1 MTELD
6 FYQQRILNNGVL
18 AGTVLIQANG
28 EIGGNRHVF
37 VKLQTSSK
45 NGLAYPTAGGVITNP
60 FKGHAKIYAG
70 DLMEYDPGIEGDKG
84 ATVKILKSYEVAA
97 DTATDGTTISVVRDG
112 YHHKPFVGDFLMV
125 APKTLTTKG
134 TAVTVTAVEKA
145 TDATA
150 GDVWK
155 LTLSAALSA
164 KKGDVL
170 VEASAGSG
178 SVTAMVT
185 NPNAYAPADADFL
198 YAPVESNDDFE
209 GARYLYTPC
218 LANPYTVLYKSKMSP
233 TPASILALNKSLVNG
248 WFCL

>member
-6 FYQQRILNNGVL
+6 FYQQRILSNGVL
-18 AGTVLIQANG
+18 AGTVLIQAHG

-45 NGLAYPTAGGVITNP
+45 NGLVYPTVGGVITNP
-60 FKGHAKIYAG
+60 FKGHAKFYAG
-70 DLMEYDPGIEGDKG
+70 DLLEYDPGIEGDKG
-84 ATVKILKSYEVAA
+84 ATVKILKTYEAAA
-97 DTATDGTTISVVRDG
+97 DATGTEVKIVRDG
-112 YHHKPFVGDFLMV
+112 YHHKPFVGDFLMK
-125 APKTLTTKG
+125 APDTLDGTG

-155 LTLSAALSA
+155 LTTSAALTLA
-164 KKGDVL
+164 KGDVI
-170 VEASAGSG
+170 VEASAGTG
-178 SVTAMVT
+178 DVQAMVT

-198 YAPVESNDDFE
+198 YAPVESDDDFE

-233 TPASILALNKSLVNG
+233 LPASILALNKSRVNG

>member
-18 AGTVLIQANG
+18 AGTVLIQASG
-28 EIGGNRHVF
+28 EIGGTRHVF

-45 NGLAYPTAGGVITNP
+45 NGLVYPTVGGLITNP

-70 DLMEYDPGIEGDKG
+70 DLLEYDPGIEGDTG
-84 ATVKILKSYEVAA
+84 ATVKILKTYEVAA
-97 DTATDGTTISVVRDG
+97 DASAATEVQIVRDG
-112 YHHKPFVGDFLMV
+112 FHHKPFVGDFIMK
-125 APKTLTTKG
+125 APDTLDGTG
-134 TAVTVTAVEKA
+134 TAVTVTAVTKA

-155 LTLSAALSA
+155 LTVSEALTLT
-164 KKGDVL
+164 KGDVL
-170 VEASAGSG
+170 VEASAGTG
-178 SVTAMVT
+178 DVKAVVT
-185 NPNAYAPADADFL
+185 NPNAYAPSDADFL
-198 YAPVESNDDFE
+198 YAPVDGDDDFE

-233 TPASILALNKSLVNG
+233 TPASILALNKSRVNG
-248 WFCL
+248 WFAL